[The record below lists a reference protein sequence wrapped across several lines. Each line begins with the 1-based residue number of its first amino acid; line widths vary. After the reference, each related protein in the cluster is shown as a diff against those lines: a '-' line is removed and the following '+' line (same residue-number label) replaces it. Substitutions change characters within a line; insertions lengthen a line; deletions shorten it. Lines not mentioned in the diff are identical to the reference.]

1 MLKTL
6 LAKNLK
12 LPSFYSSPF
21 VYFFC
26 LYSSGI
32 LIQRDLLAL
41 TAISSILYYLGLL
54 LILLYFFNRNYFPG
68 TKLSFVLLSTLFFSL
83 GQIQLSL
90 LNSRNIPKIKT
101 SNITSESLVLK
112 LNEIEIKDS
121 VHSKAI
127 GTILVLKENMWV
139 NTRKKILVNIH
150 GKSAKNI
157 LQNDIILAITNQFDI
172 TNKNNPGEF
181 DAITFWKS
189 KGVFKSC
196 YLADCDILRLQ
207 NNEANWID
215 HKLEM
220 MRKYLNQI
228 LEKELDGSNLA
239 IAKALIIGDKSLL
252 DQETKN
258 SFGATGAMHV
268 LAVSGLHIGIISQL
282 LLYIFQFFSKVIQRR
297 NAVICVVILLWIYA
311 LLTGFSPSVVRAV
324 FMFTVLMSAQEMG
337 GNYSP
342 INTLFFTAFVL
353 ALINPFV
360 LYDIGFQ
367 LSYLAMLGI
376 FALYKPIVAWYTP
389 KNKVLNYLWQG
400 SAIGFAAQAMTVPLT
415 LYYFHQFPN
424 YFALTNL
431 GIMGISTVAMGFGMG
446 IFILHFIPLIG
457 KIASII
463 LASSLWLM
471 LHFLQWV
478 ESLPGSVAY
487 GFNIPL
493 FLVPFVMLALHL
505 LIVSNRNRL
514 KWKITSFVFIGLL
527 TVISYQ
533 RYEQQNASHICF
545 FNHNQFTMALKI
557 KAQTII
563 IYDAKNDKKEKQL
576 HGLIAN
582 YSKFYPANI
591 TFIPIKEENLSVQI
605 GSHFVDVKKEEYG
618 RAVRINEKLYK
629 VIYKQDYASP
639 ILKNKK
645 EFEIGMPWL
654 KQSYTLSK
662 GALIY
667 KL

>member
-1 MLKTL
+1 
-6 LAKNLK
+6 
-12 LPSFYSSPF
+12 
-21 VYFFC
+21 
-26 LYSSGI
+26 
-32 LIQRDLLAL
+32 
-41 TAISSILYYLGLL
+41 
-54 LILLYFFNRNYFPG
+54 
-68 TKLSFVLLSTLFFSL
+68 
-83 GQIQLSL
+83 
-90 LNSRNIPKIKT
+90 
-101 SNITSESLVLK
+101 
-112 LNEIEIKDS
+112 
-121 VHSKAI
+121 
-127 GTILVLKENMWV
+127 
-139 NTRKKILVNIH
+139 
-150 GKSAKNI
+150 
-157 LQNDIILAITNQFDI
+157 
-172 TNKNNPGEF
+172 
-181 DAITFWKS
+181 
-189 KGVFKSC
+189 
-196 YLADCDILRLQ
+196 
-207 NNEANWID
+207 
-215 HKLEM
+215 M
-220 MRKYLNQI
+220 MRKYLNLI
-228 LEKELDGSNLA
+228 LEKELDGSTLA

-282 LLYIFQFFSKVIQRR
+282 LLFIFQFFSKVIQRR
-297 NAVICVVILLWIYA
+297 NAVIFVVILLWIYA

-376 FALYKPIVAWYTP
+376 FTLYKPIVAWYKP

-446 IFILHFIPLIG
+446 IFILHFIPIIG

-493 FLVPFVMLALHL
+493 FLVPFVMLVFYL
-505 LIVSNRNRL
+505 LIVTDRNRL
-514 KWKITSFVFIGLL
+514 KWKIASFVFIGLL
-527 TVISYQ
+527 TVISYE
-533 RYEQQNASHICF
+533 RYEQQNVSHICF

-557 KAQTII
+557 KSQTII
-563 IYDAKNDKKEKQL
+563 VYDAKNDKKEKQL

-591 TFIPIKEENLSVQI
+591 TFIPLKEENLSVQI

-629 VIYKQDYASP
+629 VIYKQDYTSP

-654 KQSYTLSK
+654 NQSYTLSK